1 MHPRTRHLVLP
12 LCVLAAAGL
21 VGGIP
26 AAAPAQAADVVTYV
40 PLAGAGAYARGIVA
54 YWVNNNAA
62 NLIKA
67 TPYTPTVN
75 VRSRGSE
82 PTPDG
87 PPGLVGE
94 NIKPTSPQ
102 RNMNLPKSVGKVFF
116 TDIDGNPRWCSAT
129 VMLSQYKNVVAT
141 AGHCVYEPT
150 AQTYHFNW
158 VFIPGYYKGSAPWG
172 IYVGKQAY
180 VHSDFNARRDSGRDY
195 SFVTVHNGVDSNLSD
210 VGRLGDKVGGQGLA
224 YNQKIGDNLHVF
236 GYPSGPLPSGDK
248 LTGKTLKWTY
258 GPSFGVVALDW
269 EKDRSGIPSILRAKK
284 LVGVRSPLPADGS
297 SGSAWLLDYNSGI
310 RTGYLN
316 GLTVGVSD
324 TDGDHWTDTAASPY
338 FDSATY
344 RVYQAAAGLRSGGI
358 S

>member
-1 MHPRTRHLVLP
+1 MHLRIRHLVLP
-12 LCVLAAAGL
+12 FCVLAAAGL

-26 AAAPAQAADVVTYV
+26 AAAPAQAADDVTYV
-40 PLAGAGAYARGIVA
+40 PLAGPGAYARGIVS

-67 TPYTPTVN
+67 TPYQPTVN

-102 RNMNLPKSVGKVFF
+102 RNVNLPRSTGKVFF
-116 TDIDGNPRWCSAT
+116 LDIDGNPRWCNAT
-129 VMLSQYKNVVAT
+129 AMLSHYKNVVAT

-150 AQTYHFNW
+150 SQTYHSYW
-158 VFIPGYYKGSAPWG
+158 VFIPCYYEGKAPFG
-172 IYVGKQAY
+172 IYVGKHAY
-180 VHSDFNARRDSGRDY
+180 AHSDFNAHRDSRRDY

-210 VGRLGDKVGGQGLA
+210 VGRLGDNVGGQGLA
-224 YNQKIGDNLHVF
+224 YNQKIGDNVRVF
-236 GYPSGPLPSGDK
+236 GYASGPLPGGD

-258 GPSFGVVALDW
+258 GPSFGVVVWDV
-269 EKDRSGIPSILRAKK
+269 EKDRLGLPSILRAKK
-284 LVGVRSPLPADGS
+284 LVGVSSDLPGGGL
-297 SGSAWLLDYNSGI
+297 SGAAWLLDYNHRT

-316 GLTVGVSD
+316 GLTVGVLD
-324 TDGDHWTDTAASPY
+324 TDGDHWTDTVASSY
-338 FDSATY
+338 FDSATH
-344 RVYQAAAGLRSGGI
+344 RVYQAAAALQSGAI
-358 S
+358 